1 MKLHESIKNVLT
13 NEAIESGSS
22 EVDELDL
29 VVANKGNYSISLF
42 STGDNKNSVNNWP
55 YVIFESRSQYDPPS
69 EYGFKTLEDAQR
81 FIKEYRKM
89 KQSTESLSPIFKVV
103 S

>member
-29 VVANKGNYSISLF
+29 VVANKGNYSISIF
-42 STGDNKNSVNNWP
+42 STVDNKNSVNNWP
-55 YVIFESRSQYDPPS
+55 YVIFESLSQYDPPS
-69 EYGFKTLEDAQR
+69 
-81 FIKEYRKM
+81 
-89 KQSTESLSPIFKVV
+89 
-103 S
+103 